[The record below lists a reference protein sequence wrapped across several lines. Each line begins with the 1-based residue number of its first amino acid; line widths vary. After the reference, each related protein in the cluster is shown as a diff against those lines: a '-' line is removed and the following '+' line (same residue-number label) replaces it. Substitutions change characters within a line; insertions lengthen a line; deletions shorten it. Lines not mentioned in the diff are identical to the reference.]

1 MAERQ
6 ASGILAGSKEG
17 DLKTSHHCFMLNLK
31 VRITELLT
39 PYFIAT
45 GSEISTLER
54 GALHNTSC
62 NSQTCGAWYATFN
75 WMTARTTALRGSSQP
90 PEFILRPRP
99 IGRNSWAVPGRLESA
114 LSGRPGRCPKPSSL
128 PGSLHKIASG
138 PRTGWLDVVGTT
150 APLAHY
156 VEQQWKH
163 RSISFL
169 NVDTPEESGAE

>member
-6 ASGILAGSKEG
+6 ASGNQVGSKEG
-17 DLKTSHHCFMLNLK
+17 DLKTSHHYFMVNLK
-31 VRITELLT
+31 GRIAELLT

-62 NSQTCGAWYATFN
+62 NSQTCGACYATFT
-75 WMTARTTALRGSSQP
+75 WMTVRTTALPGNSRP
-90 PEFILRPRP
+90 PEFIPRPRP

-114 LSGRPGRCPKPSSL
+114 LPGRPGRCPKPNSL
-128 PGSLHKIASG
+128 PGSLHKIVSG

-150 APLAHY
+150 APFALYA
-156 VEQQWKH
+156 EQQWKL

-169 NVDTPEESGAE
+169 NVDTPEEFGAE